1 MWNIFKKLK
10 NKFNSRNK
18 NFWNYKLGIVLLGTN
33 TLSVI
38 LVEVWSDTLITEKY
52 INDLIISALK
62 LIVDH
67 KNMISQCKNIKPA
80 SIQNFNSSIIRY
92 EQAITDIKVLS
103 DDLGEEKTS
112 TRIRAIHST
121 FLNCYRE
128 KMETNM
134 QILLSED
141 KVNGYFNKKVII
153 STIFS
158 IGIIV
163 IIINKIL

>member
-1 MWNIFKKLK
+1 M
-10 NKFNSRNK
+10 
-18 NFWNYKLGIVLLGTN
+18 
-33 TLSVI
+33 
-38 LVEVWSDTLITEKY
+38 
-52 INDLIISALK
+52 K

-103 DDLGEEKTS
+103 DDLGVEKTS

-153 STIFS
+153 KEHLMNAIKTNRFVDYDNKRFQEYMNEKLEVLFSAIKNNIIFPDLLD
-158 IGIIV
+158 GGE
-163 IIINKIL
+163 ILLTKDLNPFFNQPNT